1 MELRTVLTGK
11 TIPIHKDPLAT
22 PSNGTDIDDFGVC
35 WLCWL
40 SLAVAIGCRTSSPAE
55 VVCMAILHV
64 DWSRLTALADYARL
78 TREFRH
84 PIPMRSSTEL
94 GEAAVRVL
102 PYRLVA
108 QRIGAEGILVS

>member
-1 MELRTVLTGK
+1 MISDVNVDVLRC
-11 TIPIHKDPLAT
+11 D
-22 PSNGTDIDDFGVC
+22 N
-35 WLCWL
+35 
-40 SLAVAIGCRTSSPAE
+40 LAV
-55 VVCMAILHV
+55 
-64 DWSRLTALADYARL
+64 YARL